1 MVLILRGGV
10 QAERA
15 GVRLQRLG
23 GGTHM
28 GGGRV
33 GREEGGEVDTAA
45 RESFRCWGCGLGNQ
59 CRVVG
64 HEGLFSI

>member
-1 MVLILRGGV
+1 M
-10 QAERA
+10 
-15 GVRLQRLG
+15 RLEQLG

-33 GREEGGEVDTAA
+33 GGEEGRELDTVA
-45 RESFRCWGCGLGNQ
+45 RESYRRQGLGLGNE

-64 HEGLFSI
+64 HEGVASRNV